1 MPVLENSKGQLVY
14 ESAITCEYLDEAYP
28 AKKLLPE
35 DPYEKACQKMS
46 FELFSKVCI
55 LEISAPIWKIFAF
68 LSYSSAV
75 IYGSVL
81 WERKTKQDYSLVS
94 SNVSFKPFLDQF
106 LFTSPKLPPFH
117 FSTDTL
123 YYSHNECFQFS
134 QTRHL
139 IDSCWKTLPLL
150 TLPGHLQIL
159 FHVSA
164 QILLP
169 SRNLSRRAACSTLFH
184 HGLTFPRQ
192 WLLAFLP
199 GVLHQGCEQ
208 LVRVKAV
215 FPLLLAHCLCFWLAL
230 PLPSCVTLSKLLIAL
245 PLCLN

>member
-28 AKKLLPE
+28 GKKLWPE

-46 FELFSKVCI
+46 LELFSKVCMW
-55 LEISAPIWKIFAF
+55 EISAPIWKIFAF

-75 IYGSVL
+75 IYGSVI

-94 SNVSFKPFLDQF
+94 SDVSFKPFLDQF
-106 LFTSPKLPPFH
+106 LFTSPKLPLFT
-117 FSTDTL
+117 F
-123 YYSHNECFQFS
+123 
-134 QTRHL
+134 
-139 IDSCWKTLPLL
+139 LL
-150 TLPGHLQIL
+150 TLYIIAIIL

-169 SRNLSRRAACSTLFH
+169 SRNLSRRAACPTLSH
-184 HGLTFPRQ
+184 CELTFPCR

-215 FPLLLAHCLCFWLAL
+215 FLLLLAHCLGLGLSL

-245 PLCLN
+245 PQLISGKWV